1 VGLTVISFFFV
12 FQAKEADMIVN
23 GKWWNITETEEGTI
37 AQSGPYTEFFD
48 FSVGIEEIYHHLQE
62 WY

>member
-1 VGLTVISFFFV
+1 
-12 FQAKEADMIVN
+12 MIVN